1 MRFLSKMSVFYQS
14 HVLPP
19 IGKVQGCPCF
29 GRDKK
34 ISDSYPYN
42 WRFLLFFNCRSC
54 CSLDAYPDTPCFVWA
69 CLASQRKLWHLY
81 SCRVVTLDLHTHS
94 SLMFTSDMSLW
105 IKFVFNLEKRSV
117 LWFQCS
123 LFTLSVS
130 VVKVKKTVTLPRLA
144 GFRGSFSRSAF
155 LVRLCRAMKAKKSK
169 HDSCLNF

>member
-14 HVLPP
+14 PLARFKVAHVLA
-19 IGKVQGCPCF
+19 KT
-29 GRDKK
+29 KK
-34 ISDSYPYN
+34 SVILILTTDA
-42 WRFLLFFNCRSC
+42 FC

-81 SCRVVTLDLHTHS
+81 SCRVVTLGLHTLVWCLQVICHCGS
-94 SLMFTSDMSLW
+94 SLYQIW
-105 IKFVFNLEKRSV
+105 QKKSV

-155 LVRLCRAMKAKKSK
+155 LVRLCRAIRQKSQ
-169 HDSCLNF
+169 SMTLA

>member
-1 MRFLSKMSVFYQS
+1 MWFLFKFFINPMFCPPLARFKVA
-14 HVLPP
+14 HVL
-19 IGKVQGCPCF
+19 
-29 GRDKK
+29 DETKK
-34 ISDSYPYN
+34 ISYSYPYN

-81 SCRVVTLDLHTHS
+81 SCRVVTLGLHIHS
-94 SLMFTSDMSLW
+94 SLTFTSDMSLW
-105 IKFVFNLEKRSV
+105 IKFVFNLAKKSV

-130 VVKVKKTVTLPRLA
+130 VVKVKKSVTLPRLA

-155 LVRLCRAMKAKKSK
+155 LVHLCRAMKAKKSK
-169 HDSCLNF
+169 PDSCLNF

>member
-69 CLASQRKLWHLY
+69 WLASQRKLWHLY
-81 SCRVVTLDLHTHS
+81 SCRVVSLYLHTLVWCLQVICHCGS
-94 SLMFTSDMSLW
+94 SLYLIW
-105 IKFVFNLEKRSV
+105 QKKSV

-130 VVKVKKTVTLPRLA
+130 VVKVKKSVTLPRLD

-155 LVRLCRAMKAKKSK
+155 LVHLCRAMKTKKSRP
-169 HDSCLNF
+169 DSCLNF